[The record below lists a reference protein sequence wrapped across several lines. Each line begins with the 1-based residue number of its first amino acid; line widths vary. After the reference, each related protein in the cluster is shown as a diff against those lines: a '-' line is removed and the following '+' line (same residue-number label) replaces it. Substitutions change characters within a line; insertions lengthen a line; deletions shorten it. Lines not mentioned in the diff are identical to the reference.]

1 LGGVTLGDYVVV
13 EVGSVIESG
22 GTEIGEGCVIQV
34 GSKIGSGAKLGKN
47 CTVSSRSVIAPGE
60 VVPDATVIYSNGQR
74 RPDRRRVIETRKI
87 GLVKQINV
95 VRKMIRNDPDKF
107 K

>member
-34 GSKIGSGAKLGKN
+34 GSKIGSGAKLGK
-47 CTVSSRSVIAPGE
+47 V
-60 VVPDATVIYSNGQR
+60 
-74 RPDRRRVIETRKI
+74 
-87 GLVKQINV
+87 
-95 VRKMIRNDPDKF
+95 
-107 K
+107 